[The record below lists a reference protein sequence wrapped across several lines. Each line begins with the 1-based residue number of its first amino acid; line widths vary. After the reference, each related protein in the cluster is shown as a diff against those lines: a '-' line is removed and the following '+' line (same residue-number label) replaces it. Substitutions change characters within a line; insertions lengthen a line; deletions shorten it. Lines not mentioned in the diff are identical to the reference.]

1 MFLTFPSSVTK
12 LRSLGWLV
20 LVQRSKIRCQRY
32 ELMVEYRKYVALKL
46 NNKKVMHV
54 QKKSRL
60 DSIDKTTFAL
70 RDDILVNIIHY
81 GL

>member
-1 MFLTFPSSVTK
+1 
-12 LRSLGWLV
+12 
-20 LVQRSKIRCQRY
+20 
-32 ELMVEYRKYVALKL
+32 MVEYRKYVALKL